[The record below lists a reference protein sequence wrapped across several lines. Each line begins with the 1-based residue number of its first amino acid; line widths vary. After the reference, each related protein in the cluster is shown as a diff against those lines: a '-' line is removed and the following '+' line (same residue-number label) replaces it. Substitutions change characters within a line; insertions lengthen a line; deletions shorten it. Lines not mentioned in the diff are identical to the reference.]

1 MHGYRSR
8 SQEPIILKHLKNF
21 PAVALLGA
29 RQVGKSTLAQY
40 LLRSVGKAAYLDLEN
55 PRDLARLQDPMTYLE
70 ANREA
75 LICIDEVQRMPEI
88 FQTFRSYLDNNRGP
102 GRLLILGS
110 ASPELIIQ
118 SSETLAGR
126 ISFIEIGPFTIREV
140 GNWKRLWIQG
150 GYPESYRLDE
160 ELSYDW
166 RTNYIRTFLER
177 DLPQLGITV
186 PAATLRR
193 FWTMLAHMNG
203 SILNQSTLASS
214 MGVSVPTI
222 RNYLDILEGALV
234 IRRLPPYSANVKKRL
249 VKSPKI
255 YIRDTGLIHNLLGVE
270 SYNDLLGHP
279 CLGSSYEAFAI
290 PSILE
295 AFPRHTASF
304 YRSSGG
310 SEIDLVLEKGR
321 ERIAFEMKASSAPTV
336 SRGFYEALK
345 VIKPDQTF
353 VVAPVQESFPLK
365 DGIIVSSV
373 KSVCGS

>member
-1 MHGYRSR
+1 MHGYVSR
-8 SQEPIILKHLKNF
+8 SQEQIILKHLKNF

-29 RQVGKSTLAQY
+29 RQVGKSTLAQH
-40 LLRSVGKAAYLDLEN
+40 LLRSVGKAVYLDLEN
-55 PRDLARLQDPMTYLE
+55 PRDLARLQDPMAYLE

-75 LICIDEVQRMPEI
+75 LICVDEVQRMPDI
-88 FQTFRSYLDNNRGP
+88 FQSFRSFLDNNRGP

-110 ASPELIIQ
+110 ASPGLIRQ

-140 GNWKRLWIQG
+140 GNWKRLWVQG

-177 DLPQLGITV
+177 DLPQLGITI

-203 SILNQSTLASS
+203 SVLNQSTLASS

-234 IRRLPPYSANVKKRL
+234 IRRLPPYSANTKKRL

-290 PSILE
+290 PSLLE

-310 SEIDLVLEKGR
+310 SEVDLVLEKGR
-321 ERIAFEMKASSAPTV
+321 ERIAIEMKASSAPTV

-373 KSVCGS
+373 KSICET

>member
-1 MHGYRSR
+1 MI
-8 SQEPIILKHLKNF
+8 QKHLKTF

-29 RQVGKSTLAQY
+29 RQVGKSTLARH
-40 LLRSVGKAAYLDLEN
+40 LIESVGNTVYHDLEN
-55 PRDLARLQDPMTYLE
+55 PRDLARLQDPMTFLE
-70 ANREA
+70 SNRNA
-75 LICIDEVQRMPEI
+75 LVCIDEVQRMPEI
-88 FQTFRSYLDNNRGP
+88 FRAFRSYLDGNRGP

-110 ASPELIIQ
+110 ASPDLIKQ

-140 GNWKRLWIQG
+140 EDWKRLWLQG
-150 GYPESYRLDE
+150 GYPESYRLNED
-160 ELSYDW
+160 LSYDW
-166 RTNYIRTFLER
+166 RTNYVRTFLER
-177 DLPQLGITV
+177 DLPQLGITI

-222 RNYLDILEGALV
+222 RKYLDILEGALV
-234 IRRLPPYSANVKKRL
+234 IRRLPSFAANTKKRL

-270 SYNDLLGHP
+270 SFNDLLGHP
-279 CLGSSYEAFAI
+279 CLGGSYEALAI
-290 PSILE
+290 SSLLE

-321 ERIAFEMKASSAPTV
+321 ERIAYEMKASSAPDV
-336 SRGFYEALK
+336 GRGLYEAMK
-345 VIKPDQTF
+345 VVNPDRTYI
-353 VVAPVQESFPLK
+353 VAPVEGSYPLK
-365 DGIIVSSV
+365 DGIIVGDLRTICDSR
-373 KSVCGS
+373 